1 MALKDNYLLE
11 DHEMMADNLERLHKS
26 FSQALDCATSAEFH
40 NKDAILQSVNES
52 LTMLMALNAKKI
64 QREEY
69 DRGMVTRG
77 TMF

>member
-1 MALKDNYLLE
+1 MALNDHYLIE
-11 DHEMMADNLERLHKS
+11 DYEMLTNNLERLHKS
-26 FSQALDCATSAEFH
+26 LSQALDCATSAEFH

-69 DRGMVTRG
+69 DRGMVMRG

>member
-1 MALKDNYLLE
+1 MALKDHYCIE
-11 DHEMMADNLERLHKS
+11 DYEMMADNLERLHKS
-26 FSQALDCATSAEFH
+26 FSKALDCATSAEFH

-52 LTMLMALNAKKI
+52 LTMLMALHSKKI

-69 DRGMVTRG
+69 DKGMVMRG